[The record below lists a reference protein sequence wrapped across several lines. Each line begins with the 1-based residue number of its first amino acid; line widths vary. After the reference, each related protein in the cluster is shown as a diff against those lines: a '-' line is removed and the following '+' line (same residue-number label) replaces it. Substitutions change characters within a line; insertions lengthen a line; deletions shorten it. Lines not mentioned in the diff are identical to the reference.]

1 MTYGTK
7 NIQRDEGAVRCAQLE
22 EAQRLQSGSPQASSL
37 SSLKAPKS
45 CHSLWIHGGT
55 AWDDFL
61 CPQKSSK
68 GTPCRE
74 WLTISQAF
82 IRNEINLEPQF
93 CLSLSAA
100 CFWTGFPSGMLKLF
114 TSCWCP
120 STQRN
125 VSRPCI
131 FLPVIRGFHMKL
143 LWSGFYK
150 YQRTVTEELFPV
162 AHLPFVILLLV
173 VFSDIRCSAYGA
185 WSCVP

>member
-22 EAQRLQSGSPQASSL
+22 EAQRLQSGSPQASSF
-37 SSLKAPKS
+37 SSLKVPKS

-93 CLSLSAA
+93 CLSLSL
-100 CFWTGFPSGMLKLF
+100 CCLLLNWLPFRHVKIIYVLLMSKHTEK
-114 TSCWCP
+114 CY
-120 STQRN
+120 
-125 VSRPCI
+125 RPCI

-143 LWSGFYK
+143 LWNGLYK
-150 YQRTVTEELFPV
+150 
-162 AHLPFVILLLV
+162 
-173 VFSDIRCSAYGA
+173 
-185 WSCVP
+185 

>member
-7 NIQRDEGAVRCAQLE
+7 NIQRDEGAVRCTQLE
-22 EAQRLQSGSPQASSL
+22 EAQRLQSGSPQASSF

-45 CHSLWIHGGT
+45 CHSLRIHGGT
-55 AWDDFL
+55 AWVDCL
-61 CPQKSSK
+61 CPQKSAK

-74 WLTISQAF
+74 WLTISQSLGVHKEWNQPWTP
-82 IRNEINLEPQF
+82 ILP
-93 CLSLSAA
+93 LSAA

-120 STQRN
+120 STQGN

-143 LWSGFYK
+143 L
-150 YQRTVTEELFPV
+150 
-162 AHLPFVILLLV
+162 
-173 VFSDIRCSAYGA
+173 
-185 WSCVP
+185 